1 MLLIVA
7 SNPAIDRTLHVPL
20 LEPGRVHRPREVH
33 LGAGGK
39 GLNVARVIRILDHP
53 YRLTGCLAGNTGNLV
68 AELAREEGLETDW
81 HRLPR
86 GETRNCM
93 LFNHDQGDATVIN
106 EPGPVLDAGDWD
118 DFVRKVEEMA
128 GAARGVLLAGS
139 VPPSIDPEAYA
150 GLCRSLAR
158 RVGRVWVDSPGPPLA
173 AILRDPRGLSLK
185 VNQAEFSEALGRPLD
200 DPGRL
205 LAALRSV
212 LGAGAALVGIT
223 QGPQGA
229 LLATADGAW
238 RVEAPPTQLVSS
250 VGSGD
255 SFLAGMAVAW
265 DRQWG
270 VPDSLRLAAACGAA
284 NAESPYPGR
293 FRTERVQDF
302 FQKCRAEYLG

>member
-1 MLLIVA
+1 MILIVA
-7 SNPAIDRTLHVPL
+7 SNPAIDRTLHVPV
-20 LEPGRVHRPREVH
+20 LEPSRVHRPREVH

-39 GLNVARVIRILDHP
+39 GLNVARAIRVLGHP
-53 YRLTGCLAGNTGNLV
+53 CRLTGCLAGHTGDLV
-68 AELAREEGLETDW
+68 ADLAREEGLEADW

-93 LFNHDQGDATVIN
+93 LLNHDQGDATVIN
-106 EPGPVLDAGDWD
+106 EPGPVLQAGDWD
-118 DFVRKVEEMA
+118 GFVRRVEGLA
-128 GAARGVLLAGS
+128 GAVQGVVLAGS
-139 VPPSIDPEAYA
+139 VPPSVDPEAYA

-185 VNQAEFSEALGRPLD
+185 VNRFELSEALGRTLD

-205 LAALRSV
+205 LAALRAV
-212 LGAGAALVGIT
+212 IGAGAALAGVT
-223 QGPQGA
+223 LGPEGA
-229 LLATADGAW
+229 LLASADGAW
-238 RVEAPPTQLVSS
+238 RVEAPPTRLVSS

-255 SFLAGMAVAW
+255 SFLAGLAVAW

-284 NAESPYPGR
+284 NAESPYPAR
-293 FRTERVQDF
+293 FRSDRVQDL
-302 FQKCRAEYLG
+302 FQSCRAEYLG